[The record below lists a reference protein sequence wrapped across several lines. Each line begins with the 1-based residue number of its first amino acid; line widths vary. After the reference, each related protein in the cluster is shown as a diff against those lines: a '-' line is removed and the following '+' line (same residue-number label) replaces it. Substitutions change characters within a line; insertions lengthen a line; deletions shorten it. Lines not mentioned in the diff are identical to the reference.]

1 MSGVIKNAHRVL
13 MTSWSEPIGRL
24 ENGLTWP
31 FRLAS
36 LNKERQGRPAR
47 RTDLEYGKC
56 ELLRRRIFLQGPAT
70 IFGSTDEQKSFSM
83 AIRVTTYLA
92 VLVEIKNAIRVATF

>member
-47 RTDLEYGKC
+47 RTDLEYGKS

-70 IFGSTDEQKSFSM
+70 IFGATGDQKSISSNDYLGILRGFSG
-83 AIRVTTYLA
+83 
-92 VLVEIKNAIRVATF
+92 N

>member
-1 MSGVIKNAHRVL
+1 

-47 RTDLEYGKC
+47 RTDLEYGKS
-56 ELLRRRIFLQGPAT
+56 ELLRRRIFVQGPAT
-70 IFGSTDEQKSFSM
+70 IFGATGEQKSFSS
-83 AIRVTTYLA
+83 
-92 VLVEIKNAIRVATF
+92 NDS